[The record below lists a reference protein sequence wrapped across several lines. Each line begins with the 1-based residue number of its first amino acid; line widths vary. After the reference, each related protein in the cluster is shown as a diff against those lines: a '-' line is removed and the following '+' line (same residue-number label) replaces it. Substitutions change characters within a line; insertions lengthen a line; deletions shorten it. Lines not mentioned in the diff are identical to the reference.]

1 MVKLEG
7 RCDMTRPQLILVQN
21 VEITSTPLPFSQML
35 TDHHAILQGYLDTHT
50 TRNHSDR
57 TIETERRFLTG
68 WFESFVLQD
77 DEHPDGQRQLLVW
90 EAMEPAQGRQRIV
103 AFSKG
108 LVDAGLRPRTVH
120 GYLGSLRRLFQY
132 TPTSPVW
139 RSGPS
144 FPSMVGL
151 NNLYSNMTTQYIR
164 SIRMRKASSLQE
176 SNSSRFTTS
185 CACSTSS
192 RIRKSSPP
200 HVTTS

>member
-1 MVKLEG
+1 
-7 RCDMTRPQLILVQN
+7 MTRPQLILVQN

-108 LVDAGLRPRTVH
+108 LVDAGR
-120 GYLGSLRRLFQY
+120 
-132 TPTSPVW
+132 
-139 RSGPS
+139 PS